1 MDEKELLDLE
11 DRVRNTGLSVTGYR
25 RIGLEFLEMHVQLK
39 SGIDF
44 KEAVADLRDL
54 GFYEIRI
61 DGEDPESIE
70 LTHARY

>member
-11 DRVRNTGLSVTGYR
+11 ASVRNTGLCVTGYR
-25 RIGLEFLEMHVQLK
+25 RIGLEFLEMHVRLK

-44 KEAVADLRDL
+44 KKAVADLRDL

>member
-11 DRVRNTGLSVTGYR
+11 ASVRNTGLSVTGYR
-25 RIGLEFLEMHVQLK
+25 RIGLEFLEMHVRLK

-44 KEAVADLRDL
+44 KTAIAELRRL

-61 DGEDPESIE
+61 DTDDPDCIE
-70 LTHARY
+70 LNHASY

>member
-25 RIGLEFLEMHVQLK
+25 RIGLEFLEMHVRLK

-44 KEAVADLRDL
+44 KTAVAELRKL

-70 LTHARY
+70 LNHACY

>member
-11 DRVRNTGLSVTGYR
+11 ASVRNTGLCVTGYR
-25 RIGLEFLEMHVQLK
+25 RIGCSFVELHVRIQ

-44 KEAVADLRDL
+44 KKAVADLRAL

-61 DGEDPESIE
+61 DGEDPESID
-70 LTHARY
+70 LTHACY

>member
-1 MDEKELLDLE
+1 MNEKELLDLE

-25 RIGLEFLEMHVQLK
+25 RIGLEFLEMHVRLK

-44 KEAVADLRDL
+44 KKAVADLRAL

-61 DGEDPESIE
+61 DGEDPESID
-70 LTHARY
+70 LTHACY